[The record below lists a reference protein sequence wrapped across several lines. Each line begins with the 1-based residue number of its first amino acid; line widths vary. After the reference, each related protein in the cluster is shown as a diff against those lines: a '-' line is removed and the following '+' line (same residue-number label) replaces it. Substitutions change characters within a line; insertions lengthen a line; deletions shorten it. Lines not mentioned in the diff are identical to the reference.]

1 MRRLRSGHVILF
13 FAALSFLC
21 CALFSV
27 FSEKLLS
34 PDDLASVGI
43 KHAVAG
49 NFVKAT
55 SAARI
60 AAQNGSNRARLLL
73 SYFSDLQPKTAL
85 DLFFKDTHFPL
96 LVTHDDALKYLQ
108 LAVAEDDGP
117 AKATYGAWLVRG
129 NVRCEKTESGLVCA
143 GLHENEDWKR
153 GVSLL
158 TDVLKKDQDG
168 YALATLAL
176 TDIGLPIGY
185 VMNLSRS
192 GKGELVQGARASKQ
206 ADRESEARA
215 TTALPAA
222 TEATTAHP
230 NATADEPV
238 HRGSI
243 GSSAPTTTQ
252 PDPPNAGSKA
262 CATEAQIQVCVSS
275 VLPTAGVNTADY
287 GPQSLFDSETAD
299 AWVEGEDDDG
309 IGQWIV
315 LSWSAPRP
323 VRGFVIAN
331 GYGKSPGLFKSNSRV
346 RSMLLSFAGGEQA
359 ELQLD
364 DSSKQRQYLLER
376 TITTTWVR
384 FEIRDVIR
392 GSRYRDTA
400 ISGLRP
406 MFE

>member
-1 MRRLRSGHVILF
+1 MVSARNIELISHDGTVLITLDAFGRANGVCVIEHPAYVGDAWPERLRMLESADGSSSGPSPTSFPPHVAAPALAPAPATPIPPPTRTLLTADVATRWAPVVVVSIIVIMSALWLRTSATAQAEAAQA
-13 FAALSFLC
+13 AALELQQ
-21 CALFSV
+21 AR
-27 FSEKLLS
+27 ER
-34 PDDLASVGI
+34 DQASVQ
-43 KHAVAG
+43 
-49 NFVKAT
+49 
-55 SAARI
+55 AARD
-60 AAQNGSNRARLLL
+60 AAN
-73 SYFSDLQPKTAL
+73 
-85 DLFFKDTHFPL
+85 
-96 LVTHDDALKYLQ
+96 
-108 LAVAEDDGP
+108 AE
-117 AKATYGAWLVRG
+117 
-129 NVRCEKTESGLVCA
+129 
-143 GLHENEDWKR
+143 
-153 GVSLL
+153 
-158 TDVLKKDQDG
+158 
-168 YALATLAL
+168 
-176 TDIGLPIGY
+176 
-185 VMNLSRS
+185 
-192 GKGELVQGARASKQ
+192 VQRARASEQ
-206 ADRESEARA
+206 AARESEARA
-215 TTALPAA
+215 TTALAAA
-222 TEATTAHP
+222 TEATTAHA

-238 HRGSI
+238 HRGSM

-346 RSMLLSFAGGEQA
+346 RSMLLSFAGGEQT
-359 ELQLD
+359 ELQLND
-364 DSSKQRQYLLER
+364 TSKERQYLLER

-400 ISGLRP
+400 VSGLRP
-406 MFE
+406 LFE